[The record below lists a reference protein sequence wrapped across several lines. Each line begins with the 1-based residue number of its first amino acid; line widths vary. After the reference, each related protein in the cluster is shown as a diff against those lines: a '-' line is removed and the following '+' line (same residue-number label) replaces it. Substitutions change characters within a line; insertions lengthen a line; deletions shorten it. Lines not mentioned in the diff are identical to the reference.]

1 MKLIDKVRREIRRRN
16 YSYST
21 EKHYCRWIIRFIRF
35 HQLTHPKNLKEKD
48 IVKFLNYLA
57 VSRNV
62 AASTQNQALCAIV
75 FLYKEVLKSPVGD
88 LDSLKRA
95 KNVVKMYLLLC

>member
-35 HQLTHPKNLKEKD
+35 YQLNHPQNLKEKD
-48 IVKFLNYLA
+48 IVEFLNHLA
-57 VSRNV
+57 LSGNV

-75 FLYKEVLKSPVGD
+75 FLYKEVRKCPVGG
-88 LDSLKRA
+88 LDRLK
-95 KNVVKMYLLLC
+95 NPLDE